1 MAKIPCGGFE
11 IGTGLSLD
19 GKTLK
24 ATGYTL
30 PAATKTALGGVKM
43 ATKVAEAAGSAPT
56 AAEFK
61 ALIDALVAAG
71 IMAAE

>member
-11 IGTGLSLD
+11 IGDGLTLD

-24 ATGYTL
+24 AT
-30 PAATKTALGGVKM
+30 AATATALGGVKL

-71 IMAAE
+71 IMAAQ